1 MFYEDKVLKCKD
13 CGADFVF
20 SAGEQA
26 FYAEKGLTNEPSR
39 CRDCRQRR
47 KEERRGSPSRQMYE
61 AFCSN
66 CGTQTL
72 VPFKPTG
79 RKPVYCRECLAQN
92 RQLSYR

>member
-1 MFYEDKVLKCKD
+1 MFQEDKVLKCKE

-20 SAGEQA
+20 SAGEQV

-39 CRDCRQRR
+39 CKDCRQRR
-47 KEERRGSPSRQMYE
+47 KEQRRGSNQQLFD

-66 CGTQTL
+66 CGAQTR

-79 RKPVYCRECLAQN
+79 RKPIYCSECLAIN
-92 RQLSYR
+92 RRMSYR